1 MFALNVIFFF
11 NYYLS
16 FFTCDFSGSTDC
28 LQYLGGACAIEKKVK
43 VLEEENLK
51 LRLEVCKL
59 KAFIGFLS
67 CYFEVALFYKIE
79 EGRISCSFQDW
90 FILIKYAAECK

>member
-1 MFALNVIFFF
+1 MFALNVIFFK

-67 CYFEVALFYKIE
+67 YTLSYFEVALF
-79 EGRISCSFQDW
+79 
-90 FILIKYAAECK
+90 L